1 MKSLVF
7 STDKAYQKLGANQQ
21 NFQNWTDD
29 MQNQQTKTTEEIHPL
44 SEIAWVS
51 QSLIIFR
58 CRNACTQK
66 KTFIFGNSPCDF
78 VIQTYCS
85 I

>member
-29 MQNQQTKTTEEIHPL
+29 MQNQQTKTTEEM
-44 SEIAWVS
+44 
-51 QSLIIFR
+51 
-58 CRNACTQK
+58 
-66 KTFIFGNSPCDF
+66 
-78 VIQTYCS
+78 
-85 I
+85 